1 MPNVHPMLV
10 HLPIA
15 ILLVAYIFD
24 QLSTILK
31 KEELERVGWW
41 TQLAGAVGLAATVVS
56 GLLAEASIVI
66 PEAAHEYLEIHEQ
79 LAFVAAGTFVTL
91 FLWRISCKTKL
102 PSRYRVVYLG
112 LFAGGVIVIWIGA
125 WFGGEMVYRYG
136 VGVSLTP

>member
-1 MPNVHPMLV
+1 MPNVHPLLV

-41 TQLAGAVGLAATVVS
+41 TQLAGTVGLAATVVS
-56 GLLAEASIVI
+56 GLLAEASIII
-66 PEAAHEYLEIHEQ
+66 PEAAQEHLETHEQ
-79 LAFVAAGTFVTL
+79 LAFVAAGTFATL
-91 FLWRISCKTKL
+91 FLWRISSKTKL
-102 PSRYRVVYLG
+102 PPRYRAVYLS
-112 LFAGGVIVIWIGA
+112 LFAAGVLVIWMGA